1 MFNTQSDKFSIK
13 KYVVTEAGNGLTL
26 PLAKEPTRGSN
37 EPAKVTLITDAVV
50 IQLNSLY
57 YVKRDTPDDFYI
69 QLKVDTEFVEL
80 NAKMFKETVL

>member
-26 PLAKEPTRGSN
+26 PLFKEPPRGSN
-37 EPAKVTLITDAVV
+37 EPAQVTLATDAVV
-50 IQLNSLY
+50 IRINNLY

-69 QLKVDTEFVEL
+69 QLKLDTEFLEL
-80 NAKMFKETVL
+80 NAKMFKETEL